1 MTIYTGRTSCV
12 TDGDDDPKV
21 ITGIIIG
28 VVIGIV
34 LVVMLVTVYL
44 YRNGCCIICLCGPCR
59 RKREKKAPLKLDS
72 IVITGPGPLTGAEA
86 GAHGDNGIAKS
97 PCVVV
102 PVPSV
107 VVPVP
112 SAAVVP
118 ATPIAPIVNN
128 EKK

>member
-59 RKREKKAPLKLDS
+59 KREKKAPLKLDS

-112 SAAVVP
+112 SAAIVP